1 MKKVLN
7 VGIGGVSFSLD
18 EDAYDRLS
26 LYFSSFRSML
36 SGQDN
41 VKPDEVMEDLEERV
55 AEILM
60 SKLDSRSKVVSLPLI
75 EEIVLQL
82 GMPDGSPEPGTGN
95 YDREEK
101 GKERPIRK
109 FYRDIDGRKVAGVC
123 SGLSLYFNVDVFV
136 FRLLFVILFVCAASG
151 MLIYLIF
158 WIAAPKAVTP
168 AQKCELRGIPATAE
182 NMSKFSRHGK

>member
-18 EDAYDRLS
+18 EDAYERLS
-26 LYFSSFRSML
+26 AYLANFRSRL

-41 VKPDEVMEDLEERV
+41 VKPEEVMEDLEERV

-60 SKLDSRSKVVSLPLI
+60 SKLDSSSQVVSLDMV
-75 EEIVLQL
+75 EKIVMQL
-82 GMPDGSPEPGTGN
+82 GMPDGSTEPGTKH
-95 YDREEK
+95 YDREETR
-101 GKERPIRK
+101 KESVRHK
-109 FYRDIDGRKVAGVC
+109 FYRDIDGRKVAGIC

-136 FRLLFVILFVCAASG
+136 FRILFVILFVCAASG
-151 MLIYLIF
+151 LLIYMIF

-168 AQKCELRGIPATAE
+168 LQKCELRGIPATAE
-182 NMSKFSRHGK
+182 NMSKFSRYGK